1 MQKDAG
7 VEQASVTA
15 TRAGSVGTAEGT
27 LWPGDRG
34 WCSAALRCTEACCGA
49 ERLTCKIKCKA
60 GGMGRALLGQ
70 GYRPRL

>member
-34 WCSAALRCTEACCGA
+34 WCSAALRCSGA
-49 ERLTCKIKCKA
+49 AARKLAVEPS
-60 GGMGRALLGQ
+60 ALPA
-70 GYRPRL
+70 R